1 MLRFERGDAPALW
14 KQTHNEGVNLVYL
27 TDDVKEQELL
37 SSDDQKYSHLK
48 EDLHVLIEV
57 EAPKAEAHG
66 RLAAGIAEVQK
77 FLVPVSIWEWIASI

>member
-1 MLRFERGDAPALW
+1 MCDIP
-14 KQTHNEGVNLVYL
+14 THKSQCCNL
-27 TDDVKEQELL
+27 KEQELL
-37 SSDDQKYSHLK
+37 ESDDAKYGHLK

-77 FLVPVSIWEWIASI
+77 FLIPVSAL